1 MAFWCFGFL
10 VFKFLF
16 ISLVQPLSY
25 WVFSENIPLLKSW
38 FSITHS
44 PITTIYFSGTFIQ
57 VSLLPKFFKY
67 IKTVIP
73 THIFLVVHSKVHS
86 FLLFSLLCVFILI
99 TLLQFSSIPCASVLP
114 FHLPCKMLPF
124 AFVTELQLRIFAQ
137 ERSHGSVI

>member
-1 MAFWCFGFL
+1 MAFWCFGLLIFR
-10 VFKFLF
+10 FLF

-73 THIFLVVHSKVHS
+73 THIFLVVPSKVHF
-86 FLLFSLLCVFILI
+86 FLLFSLLCLYSNYFVAIFFNSFCLC
-99 TLLQFSSIPCASVLP
+99 SSIS
-114 FHLPCKMLPF
+114 F
-124 AFVTELQLRIFAQ
+124 TLQNAAICFCD
-137 ERSHGSVI
+137 